1 MKVKVGA
8 GMRMCGVGE
17 YMQCAGIGI
26 RGLWCGGKGEVCR
39 DELVKC
45 NLHLATA
52 VNFVGCHGDIMA
64 VVLTS

>member
-1 MKVKVGA
+1 
-8 GMRMCGVGE
+8 
-17 YMQCAGIGI
+17 MQCAGIGI